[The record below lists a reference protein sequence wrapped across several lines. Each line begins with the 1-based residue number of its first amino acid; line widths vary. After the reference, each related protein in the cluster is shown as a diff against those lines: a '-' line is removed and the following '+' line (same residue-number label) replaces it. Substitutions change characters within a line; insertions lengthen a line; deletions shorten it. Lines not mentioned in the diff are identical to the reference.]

1 MDFMSTVA
9 GMHFADSVNEI
20 ANYLRNREQKTQYVL
35 RFQGDSSDSESAVV
49 SSVINQILSD
59 GGEVVTLTPC
69 HNRISTCYIVI
80 YKADHDIGPAVKKYT
95 DAFVL

>member
-9 GMHFADSVNEI
+9 GMRFANSVNEI
-20 ANYLRNREQKTQYVL
+20 ANYLRNEEQKTQYVL

-49 SSVINQILSD
+49 SSVINQIISD
-59 GGEVVTLTPC
+59 GGEVVTFTPC
-69 HNRISTCYIVI
+69 CNRISTCYIVI

-95 DAFVL
+95 EAFVL